1 MKHWI
6 FAWGL
11 LGCLLCSSLPAES
24 RGMGKFLGGMLARG
38 AVGAAVHSG
47 TSSSSSAS
55 SSSTTS
61 SAKTYPSDTLTVAQ
75 LAQCLKGAAKLDE
88 TSERLEVDRKTL
100 QSSVSDVDQSKA
112 AIEQQRSSLNRQSK
126 ASVNAFNA
134 SINRYNAL
142 VDGTKSKQT
151 DFNSAIDAYNVE
163 VNSHNSD
170 CVKKYYA
177 SDLPDAK
184 KLAGITIE

>member
-1 MKHWI
+1 MKNWI
-6 FAWGL
+6 FVCGL
-11 LGCLLCSSLPAES
+11 LACCFCSSLPAES

-38 AVGAAVHSG
+38 AVSAAVHSG
-47 TSSSSSAS
+47 TSSS
-55 SSSTTS
+55 TS
-61 SAKTYPSDTLTVAQ
+61 SAKTYPSDVLTVAQ

-88 TSERLEVDRKTL
+88 TNERLELDRKTL

-112 AIEQQRSSLNRQSK
+112 AIDQQRSSLNRQSK

-134 SINRYNAL
+134 SVDRYNVL
-142 VDGTKSKQT
+142 VAGAKTKQT
-151 DFNSAIDAYNVE
+151 DFNSAINAYNVE
-163 VNSHNSD
+163 VDSHNND

-184 KLAGITIE
+184 KVAGITIE

>member
-1 MKHWI
+1 
-6 FAWGL
+6 
-11 LGCLLCSSLPAES
+11 
-24 RGMGKFLGGMLARG
+24 
-38 AVGAAVHSG
+38 
-47 TSSSSSAS
+47 
-55 SSSTTS
+55 
-61 SAKTYPSDTLTVAQ
+61 LTVTQ

-88 TSERLEVDRKTL
+88 TSERLEVDRKAV
-100 QSSVSDVDQSKA
+100 QSSTSDVDQSDA
-112 AIEQQRSSLNRQSK
+112 ALEQQRSKLNRQSK
-126 ASVNAFNA
+126 ALVNAFNA
-134 SINRYNAL
+134 SVQRHNSLLAGAKL
-142 VDGTKSKQT
+142 KQT

>member
-1 MKHWI
+1 MKNWI

-11 LGCLLCSSLPAES
+11 LACFFCSSLPAES

-38 AVGAAVHSG
+38 AVSAAVHSG

-55 SSSTTS
+55 SSSSTS
-61 SAKTYPSDTLTVAQ
+61 SAKTYPSDVLTVAQ

-88 TSERLEVDRKTL
+88 TNERLEVDRKAL

-112 AIEQQRSSLNRQSK
+112 AIDQQRSSLNRQSK

-134 SINRYNAL
+134 SVDRYNVL
-142 VDGTKSKQT
+142 VAGAKTKQT
-151 DFNSAIDAYNVE
+151 DFNSAINAYNVE
-163 VNSHNSD
+163 IDSHNND